1 MLILRD
7 LISQSLPFAF
17 QTVHAAQQLSWA
29 FGFFIFSP
37 PSLLILF
44 SLCGLPGMF
53 CGEWGLSSPSGPCWP
68 GFFCT
73 AGTEFRIQRA
83 ERVKRWGA
91 VALMVLAVN
100 YPIPPWISGF
110 IVMSYNQLLS
120 SFTYGNGSLSRW
132 SKLAY
137 EKQPRKFRILFFIFL
152 VQEQVSQTP
161 VEPQTRALV
170 APAHLDTSAQL
181 APASPSR
188 APWALTQTG
197 EALGNC

>member
-1 MLILRD
+1 MDSGFIVMSY
-7 LISQSLPFAF
+7 SQLLSCFTCGNDSL
-17 QTVHAAQQLSWA
+17 
-29 FGFFIFSP
+29 
-37 PSLLILF
+37 
-44 SLCGLPGMF
+44 
-53 CGEWGLSSPSGPCWP
+53 
-68 GFFCT
+68 
-73 AGTEFRIQRA
+73 
-83 ERVKRWGA
+83 
-91 VALMVLAVN
+91 ALMVLAVN

-110 IVMSYNQLLS
+110 VVMSYNQLLS
-120 SFTYGNGSLSRW
+120 SFTYGDGSLSRW

-181 APASPSR
+181 APVSPSR
-188 APWALTQTG
+188 ALWALTRTG